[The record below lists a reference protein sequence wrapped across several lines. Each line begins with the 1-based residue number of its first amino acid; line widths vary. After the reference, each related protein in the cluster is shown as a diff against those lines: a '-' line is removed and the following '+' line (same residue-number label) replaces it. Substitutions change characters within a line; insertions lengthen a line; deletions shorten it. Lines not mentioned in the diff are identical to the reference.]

1 VEKTGKRVTIRPGR
15 RKSPLRSA
23 RLAQQAALLAPP
35 PRARPVNAFADAPQ
49 RLVGE
54 ARMQGVL
61 VITFC
66 AAFSLIGLLLMMQGG
81 ERIREVRQTEA
92 WHTVQGVVEASDV
105 YVMAGSQGEQWR
117 PHVTYSYAV
126 SGRLIVSTR
135 MSVSKPRVEAT
146 REQALAYLARYPVG
160 SSITVRYNPTD
171 ITQSVLDTDTPASA
185 YVNLLFGC
193 ALALV
198 GPTLLAWFRRPRS
211 VPPHW
216 PARTDPAVTGG

>member
-1 VEKTGKRVTIRPGR
+1 VEKVSKRRTIRPGR
-15 RKSPLRSA
+15 RKSPLRSV
-23 RLAQQAALLAPP
+23 RLAQQAALLAAP
-35 PRARPVNAFADAPQ
+35 PRGWPANAFADAPQ

-54 ARMQGVL
+54 ARTQGVL

-66 AAFSLIGLLLMMQGG
+66 AAFSLIGLLMMMQGG

-92 WHTVQGVVEASDV
+92 WRTAQGVVEASDV

-135 MSVSKPRVEAT
+135 MSMSKPRLEET

-160 SSITVRYNPTD
+160 GSVTVRYNPED

-193 ALALV
+193 ALALI
-198 GPTLLAWFRRPRS
+198 GPTLLASFRRTPGLRA
-211 VPPHW
+211 HW
-216 PARTDPAVTGG
+216 PVRTDPAVTGG